1 MELEKDLLNALV
13 SYLQKR
19 GYPIESFAIEF
30 PVDKK
35 GRRRVDLAILNPD
48 TQQPIALFELK
59 QRRTPSTETTGRRQ
73 LETYLSALE
82 VKSIPTYLVFS
93 RIGTPPFEIVQVSIP
108 EEEITEAQ
116 EEAKFAEIPSYEV
129 LVSSERNVSLPLKKK
144 AYKRQ
149 VDGFTAV
156 SLILAAFV
164 FGLLIAVLRRQLSIS
179 AIELT
184 LLVIFVGL
192 VLLPWASR
200 IKFAGIEF
208 ERMKKR
214 ERSGN

>member
-1 MELEKDLLNALV
+1 MELEKDLLNALI
-13 SYLQKR
+13 SYLRER
-19 GYPIESFAIEF
+19 GYPTESFAIEF

-35 GRRRVDLAILNPD
+35 GRRRVDLAVLNPD

-59 QRRTPSTETTGRRQ
+59 ERRTPSAETTGRRQ
-73 LETYLSALE
+73 LEIYLSALE

-108 EEEITEAQ
+108 EEKITEAK
-116 EEAKFAEIPSYEV
+116 EEVKFAGIPSYEI
-129 LVSSERNVSLPLKKK
+129 LVNSERNASLPLKKN

-156 SLILAAFV
+156 SLILASFV
-164 FGLLIAVLRRQLSIS
+164 FGLLVAVLRRQLSIS
-179 AIELT
+179 ATELT

-214 ERSGN
+214 ERSEN